1 MRKTVLMLTLLAVA
15 PVFALHANPAVAQRV
30 FVAAQGLDSNPCSFA
45 LPCRT
50 FQHAHDIVAA
60 GGEIDVLDPAGYG
73 LLNITKAISIQG
85 HGFSGISAPSG
96 DAITVNAGAS
106 DKVNLNGLLL
116 DGVGT
121 GGNGILVNTGPSV
134 NVLNSLIRNF
144 TSDGIRMNSS
154 NSTVSLTVSSTS
166 ILDNGGSG
174 ITIDPVGPN
183 QIVSVGLNRVEMN
196 HNANGLNVNNT
207 HSTGGSIDVAMADS
221 VAMKNIFGCVLNT
234 NLIGPVT
241 HVLLLRSV
249 ASNNETGVV
258 VNGGQSTVWL
268 AQSMLSGNFV
278 AWTRDA
284 VSVLYSY
291 GDNYIDANG
300 SNNVPPPF
308 SAPRR

>member
-221 VAMKNIFGCVLNT
+221 VAMKT
-234 NLIGPVT
+234 NGVVPELPSCADTLLTLMLGSLSTMVPTPWLRNKFALVGLLRLTTKVSFPSMRPSPMTGTVI
-241 HVLLLRSV
+241 VLLISPGAKVRVPL
-249 ASNNETGVV
+249 
-258 VNGGQSTVWL
+258 
-268 AQSMLSGNFV
+268 V
-278 AWTRDA
+278 AW
-284 VSVLYSY
+284 
-291 GDNYIDANG
+291 
-300 SNNVPPPF
+300 
-308 SAPRR
+308 